1 MPGIGKILKT
11 CLKPEN
17 AVDRFAVAVQIE
29 GQIVVHLNKG
39 NLGRLAK
46 PIFCFLRATHGN
58 TCQVKVST

>member
-1 MPGIGKILKT
+1 MPGIGEILKT

-29 GQIVVHLNKG
+29 GQIVGHLNKG
-39 NLGRLAK
+39 NLARLIK
-46 PIFCFLRATHGN
+46 PIFYFLRANHGN